1 MKRRLTRKNKQTKK
15 KKILILT
22 TLCLGLCLSVGY
34 AAFSTNLSLKAKGNI
49 KVLTGGE
56 MLKKE
61 CNIET
66 GDGLYN
72 DIYEEGKCTYKGA
85 NPNNYITFNNELWR
99 IISVDKDNTI
109 KIIRNETNDKFYWN
123 EYSPNWENGDLK
135 NHLNN
140 EYINEITVNT
150 DKIIDK
156 DFKIG
161 SALNNNDNLIEQI
174 KEEGSKIWTGKIG
187 LPTAS
192 EYLRANSNA
201 SQCET
206 MKKEYTNRD
215 ICLKT
220 NWMQSLVNENE
231 QTWTITPYFSSSGL
245 NSNNVYVIQAGREL
259 VSQSCYGTIFY
270 SPVLNL
276 SSDIKLEGKGTI
288 KEPFE
293 IVG

>member
-1 MKRRLTRKNKQTKK
+1 M
-15 KKILILT
+15 
-22 TLCLGLCLSVGY
+22 
-34 AAFSTNLSLKAKGNI
+34 
-49 KVLTGGE
+49 
-56 MLKKE
+56 
-61 CNIET
+61 
-66 GDGLYN
+66 
-72 DIYEEGKCTYKGA
+72 
-85 NPNNYITFNNELWR
+85 YISINNELWR

-109 KIIRNETNDKFYWN
+109 KIIRNETNDEFYWN

-140 EYINEITVNT
+140 EYINEITTNT

-156 DFKIG
+156 EFKIG
-161 SALNNNDNLIEQI
+161 SALNNNDDLIEQI

-206 MKKEYTNRD
+206 MKKEITNSD

-220 NWMQSLVNENE
+220 NWMQNLVNENE

-245 NSNNVYVIQAGREL
+245 NNNSVYVIQAGREL